1 MQLGAGRAQA
11 GDAARKTG
19 GDAGRERSAVDETP
33 ALWGRMRA
41 TGQAA
46 VGWTVGRGNQTGMLR
61 GHQARVQILVV
72 VAVAVE
78 YRHWVCLLQREW
90 ATLRWREG
98 RLWVVWTS

>member
-11 GDAARKTG
+11 GDAARRIG

-33 ALWGRMRA
+33 ALLGRMRA

-46 VGWTVGRGNQTGMLR
+46 AGWTVGRESQTGMLR
-61 GHQARVQILVV
+61 GRQVRVQTLVV
-72 VAVAVE
+72 VAVE
-78 YRHWVCLLQREW
+78 HRHWMCLPQREW
-90 ATLRWREG
+90 GTLRWREG